1 MSAYSTLGREKMGG
15 RLYVDFCGD
24 ERVVDAGG
32 SLSFGRTADLVID
45 DNPYMHRVLGA
56 FDYRDGHWLLF
67 NEGSHTTLNVLDRAG
82 PSSAVLAPG
91 RSVGLA
97 MAEFA
102 VTFVAG
108 RTRYEIEAALE
119 EVADPVDTAAE
130 EGHRTLDWGVVDLNE
145 EQHLLLVDLAATRLE
160 NPHASDVDPPARS
173 VCANRLGW
181 SLSKYNRKLDHL
193 CVKLDRAGVQGL
205 CGVEGAQAADR
216 RRRLVDHAV
225 SVGLVSV
232 ADLQLLEAVADP
244 VR

>member
-119 EVADPVDTAAE
+119 EVADPVDAAAE
-130 EGHRTLDWGVVDLNE
+130 VAARWTGAWSTSTRSSTSYWSTWRPPGWRTRTPAMWI
-145 EQHLLLVDLAATRLE
+145 HL
-160 NPHASDVDPPARS
+160 PGRS
-173 VCANRLGW
+173 VRTGW
-181 SLSKYNRKLDHL
+181 AGRCRSTTGNSTT
-193 CVKLDRAGVQGL
+193 CV
-205 CGVEGAQAADR
+205 
-216 RRRLVDHAV
+216 
-225 SVGLVSV
+225 
-232 ADLQLLEAVADP
+232 
-244 VR
+244 